1 MIQKFINSN
10 ATTTNYFHPKTS
22 NVVYDAIPSTK
33 VLYANHNYAVT
44 LMRMES
50 FSHVNKVEN
59 VTKYFQGK
67 VVIVPVYYL
76 EFHQLENEYLT
87 LSWLNNKSM
96 CDCIIENK
104 DEYMASSR
112 IKAIYK
118 YLDQVVVIF
127 EQDVKSI
134 MGKENLI
141 ISKVNS
147 YFK

>member
-1 MIQKFINSN
+1 M
-10 ATTTNYFHPKTS
+10 
-22 NVVYDAIPSTK
+22 
-33 VLYANHNYAVT
+33 
-44 LMRMES
+44 
-50 FSHVNKVEN
+50 
-59 VTKYFQGK
+59 TKYFQGK
-67 VVIVPVYYL
+67 VVIVPVHYL
-76 EFHQLENEYLT
+76 EFHPLENEYLT